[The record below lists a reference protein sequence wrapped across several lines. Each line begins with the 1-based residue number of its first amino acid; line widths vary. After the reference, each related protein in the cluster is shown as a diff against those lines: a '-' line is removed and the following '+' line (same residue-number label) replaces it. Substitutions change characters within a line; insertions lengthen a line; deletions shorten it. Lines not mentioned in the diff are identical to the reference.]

1 MVQRLWRSLLLV
13 LISSQKKV
21 FKQKYKV
28 KNNSGATTEGEGK
41 YMKLC

>member
-1 MVQRLWRSLLLV
+1 MAIRFICINFFSKE
-13 LISSQKKV
+13 SF
-21 FKQKYKV
+21 FKQKYIV